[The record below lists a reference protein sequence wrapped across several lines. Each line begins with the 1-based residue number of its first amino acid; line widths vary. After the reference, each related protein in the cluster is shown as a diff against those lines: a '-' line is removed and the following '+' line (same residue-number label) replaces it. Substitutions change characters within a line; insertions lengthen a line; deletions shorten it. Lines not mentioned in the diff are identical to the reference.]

1 MILTAVLICAL
12 ATTIGAVEGPEEF
25 TQEHKNCLKTKE
37 EDLNNIAVKVH
48 LNEWTEKRLAV
59 QTNPDASKLIFTGKP
74 KRVIKECGKY
84 AHQVYSTLQN
94 SDCNAS
100 EAFTMALVA
109 SDPDYLLNNPI
120 IKTAVNR
127 VHSCVSIIQ
136 IAEKD
141 ASVLRQAGL
150 EVQKL
155 LSNED

>member
-12 ATTIGAVEGPEEF
+12 ATTIGAVQDPEEF
-25 TQEHKNCLKTKE
+25 TQEHKDCLRTKE

-48 LNEWTEKRLAV
+48 LNEWTEKRLAA
-59 QTNPDASKLIFTGKP
+59 QSNQDASNLIFTGKP
-74 KRVIKECGKY
+74 KRVIKECGNY
-84 AHQVYSTLQN
+84 AEQVYRTLEN
-94 SDCNAS
+94 SKCGAS

-109 SDPDYLLNNPI
+109 SDPDYLLHNPI

-127 VHSCVSIIQ
+127 VHACVSIIQ

-155 LSNED
+155 LSHED